1 MYVKLARKEER
12 LEALDLA
19 HIIVDA
25 VTDKLG
31 ENIILL
37 DIQKLTPFADYFVIC
52 SGNSDRQLKAI
63 MEGVD
68 ELVKKRFDINPRRVE
83 GDGASGWI
91 LVDYS
96 DVVLHIFTPRTR
108 SFYDLE
114 SLWKE
119 APIVLR
125 ML

>member
-1 MYVKLARKEER
+1 M
-12 LEALDLA
+12 
-19 HIIVDA
+19 
-25 VTDKLG
+25 TDKLG

-52 SGNSDRQLKAI
+52 SGNSERQLKAI
-63 MEGVD
+63 VDGVD
-68 ELVKKRFDINPRRVE
+68 EQIKKRFDINPRRVE

-96 DVVLHIFTPRTR
+96 DVVLHIFTPSTR